1 VTSRKWRLVETAP
14 KVLVIH
20 VHRSE
25 FDRKLG
31 HAIKR
36 STPIQVNPILELEMV
51 EGDPIQYQVVAIIC
65 HEGASHNRG
74 HYVTYMHNELGQW
87 WLFNDRTATLV
98 DCIDKAVNAR
108 EVYMCF
114 YVPMTKFNCDVSD
127 QLIGM
132 IQDRTTR
139 SSKRNGNNLGSE
151 EITRVKKRQF
161 NKR

>member
-1 VTSRKWRLVETAP
+1 M
-14 KVLVIH
+14 
-20 VHRSE
+20 
-25 FDRKLG
+25 
-31 HAIKR
+31 
-36 STPIQVNPILELEMV
+36 NPILELEMV

-74 HYVTYMHNELGQW
+74 HYVIYIHNDRGQW
-87 WLFNDRTATLV
+87 WLLNDSTATLV
-98 DCIDKAVNAR
+98 GCIDMAVNAR

-114 YVPMTKFNCDVSD
+114 YVPRTKFNCVVSD

-151 EITRVKKRQF
+151 EITRVKKRQL
-161 NKR
+161 NTID